1 MSNYKY
7 GMYTK
12 TIAKIKLSI
21 KNGMLDDEV
30 KEKYSINDGQLGF
43 IHDKLLKGAYK
54 KLHNHEKRLL
64 TLEKKMVH
72 CTSEGFGLGVVIE
85 VLPKENNVEWGRV
98 HFNGRKFPT
107 LVNFTK
113 MSFDLGDGVKGKV
126 VRL

>member
-1 MSNYKY
+1 
-7 GMYTK
+7 MYTK